1 MLITKESLRFFKK
14 DVEKALKKLEADYGV
29 KITAGSSTYSDD
41 NFSLTL
47 QVANITSSGMKVTTQ
62 KALNDLDWFKN
73 IYGKTFTEGRHTF
86 KVVDYEYG
94 KKYSVIC
101 IRDDGE
107 EYSFHPSIADE
118 KEFLDA

>member
-47 QVANITSSGMKVTTQ
+47 QVANITSSGMKVTL
-62 KALNDLDWFKN
+62 KRALDNLPWFKN

-94 KKYSVIC
+94 KKFSVIC
-101 IRDDGE
+101 IRDDGKE
-107 EYSFHPSIADE
+107 FSFHPSIADE